1 MVSLPYRPL
10 LLAALVSFGLS
21 LPRAALG
28 CQSDGRYVMG
38 TVLEITLCPTGPDQP
53 AQDHH
58 LFDALFATATR
69 LDTLFTTF
77 IPTSPLSRLNAQ
89 AGRGAVTVPPELVD
103 ILSVSLQYW
112 HLTKGTFDVTVGPL
126 VALWRRAGET
136 QTFPSPTAVRQ
147 ARARVGSDNITL
159 SRQGQVALAR
169 HGMAIDLGGIGKGY
183 ALDQLVSLLKARNVR
198 HALLD
203 FGQSSLWALGQPP
216 AAPGWRLL
224 LRQPN
229 GQFAG
234 IITLRDQALSVS
246 GSFGQTFEVHGRQY
260 GHVIDP
266 RSGEPLRRDLLA
278 CVIAPNAAQAEA
290 LSKAL
295 LILGEQDGIPLLEHL
310 PGVEGLL
317 LEANGQRW
325 MTAGWE
331 QATAFAAM

>member
-1 MVSLPYRPL
+1 MVSLAYRSL
-10 LLAALVSFGLS
+10 LLTALMSLGLS
-21 LPRAALG
+21 LARAALG

-58 LFDALFATATR
+58 LFDVLFATATR

-77 IPTSPLSRLNAQ
+77 VPTSPVSRLNAQ
-89 AGRGAVTVPPELVD
+89 AGRGAVAVPPELVD

-112 HLTKGTFDVTVGPL
+112 RLTKGTFDVTVGPL
-126 VALWRRAGET
+126 MALWRQAGET
-136 QTFPSPTAVRQ
+136 QTLPSPTAIQQ
-147 ARARVGSDNITL
+147 ARSRVGSEKVIL
-159 SRQGQVALAR
+159 SRHGQVTLAR

-203 FGQSSLWALGQPP
+203 FGQSSLWALGQPL

-229 GQFAG
+229 GHFAG
-234 IITLRDQALSVS
+234 IVTLRDQALSVS
-246 GSFGQTFEVHGRQY
+246 GSFGQTFEIHGRQY

-295 LILGEQDGIPLLEHL
+295 LILGEQDGIHLLEHL
-310 PGVEGLL
+310 PGVEALL
-317 LEANGQRW
+317 LAANGQCW
-325 MTAGWE
+325 MTTGWV
-331 QATAFAAM
+331 QATAFTPL